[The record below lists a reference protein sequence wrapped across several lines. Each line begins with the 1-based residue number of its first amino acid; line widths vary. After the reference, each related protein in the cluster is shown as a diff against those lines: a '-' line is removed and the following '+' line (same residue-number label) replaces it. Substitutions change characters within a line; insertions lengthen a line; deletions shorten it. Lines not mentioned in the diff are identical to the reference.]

1 MKNSFPHHFPHE
13 VIFFSEQKKSV
24 FSSLDTLEDMLNC
37 TISNNSTLG
46 NRLNVVLVEGLFPDQ
61 LDQLSPQ
68 VAERVGTAGEQR
80 ADVKFYLEVSPYFSV
95 TNSHFITG
103 CVDA

>member
-1 MKNSFPHHFPHE
+1 
-13 VIFFSEQKKSV
+13 
-24 FSSLDTLEDMLNC
+24 MLNC
-37 TISNNSTLG
+37 TLSNNSTLG

-61 LDQLSPQ
+61 LDQLSSQ

-103 CVDA
+103 CAGTLFVLFVFWCFSNKTYRDLVFLCF